1 MPIDLRKIVFSN
13 AEVQA
18 ALVNYC
24 MRHNTKMPSTSI
36 ARVEVR
42 WQTELTSDMYFVALE
57 GKGDGEVLSFSNEEL
72 AVALILY
79 CHLYKDPLPHD
90 AIKTLDPAGD
100 GVALTL
106 RYGWGD
112 VVDKDHPGFSIA
124 WAAEDADA
132 KNAKDTQGD
141 G

>member
-1 MPIDLRKIVFSN
+1 MPVDLRKIVFSN

-18 ALVNYC
+18 ALVNFC
-24 MRHNTKMPSTSI
+24 MRNNTKMPTTSI
-36 ARVEVR
+36 ARVDVR
-42 WQTELTSDMYFVALE
+42 WQKELSSDMHFVALD
-57 GKGDGEVLSFSNEEL
+57 GKGEGEVLSFSNEEL

-79 CHLYKDPLPHD
+79 CHLFKDPLPHD

-112 VVDKDHPGFSIA
+112 VVEKDHPGFSIA
-124 WAAEDADA
+124 WAAEDAGA
-132 KNAKDTQGD
+132 TDTQGA